1 MDVVVSGASGLIGSA
16 LVPALRAGGH
26 TVRTLV
32 RRPVRDDSEI
42 RWDPLRGTLDPAA
55 LAEVDAVVH
64 LAGAGVGDHRWT
76 DRYKRRILDSRVA
89 GTTLVAA
96 AVAAAHPRPRV
107 LLSASA
113 IGWYGDTGDRSVDE
127 SEPRG
132 TGFLAEVT
140 VAWEAST
147 AAAENAGVRVCHLR
161 SGVVLSPHGGA
172 LARQLPLFRLGLGGR
187 LGSGRQWL
195 SWITLADETAAI
207 IFLLTADGLRGPVN
221 LTSPAPVT
229 NTAFTRALGAAL
241 RRRAILPVPA
251 VALRIALGGF
261 ADGGVLVS
269 QRVLPRRL
277 TEAGFTFSHADIDTA
292 LGAVTAGT
300 VTTGTSWPGS

>member
-16 LVPALRAGGH
+16 LVPALRADGH

-32 RRPVRDDSEI
+32 RRPVRDGSEI
-42 RWDPLRGTLDPAA
+42 RWDPARGTLEPAA
-55 LAEVDAVVH
+55 LAGADAVVH

-76 DRYKRRILDSRVA
+76 ARYRRRIRDSRVS
-89 GTTLVAA
+89 GTTLLAT
-96 AVAAAHPRPRV
+96 AVAATHPRPRV

-113 IGWYGDTGDRSVDE
+113 TGWYGDTGDRPVDE

-132 TGFLAEVT
+132 SGFLAEV
-140 VAWEAST
+140 VADWEAAT
-147 AAAENAGVRVCHLR
+147 AAAEEAGVRVCHLR
-161 SGVVLSPHGGA
+161 SGVVLSARGGA
-172 LARQLPLFRLGLGGR
+172 LARQLPLFRRGLGGR

-207 IFLLTADGLRGPVN
+207 IFLLAADGLRGPVN

-229 NTAFTRALGAAL
+229 NIAFAQALGAAVG
-241 RRRAILPVPA
+241 RRAILPVPA
-251 VALRIALGGF
+251 AALRIALGGF

-269 QRVLPRRL
+269 QRVLPHRL
-277 TEAGFTFSHADIDTA
+277 LDAGFTFSHPDIDTA
-292 LGAVTAGT
+292 LRAAATS
-300 VTTGTSWPGS
+300 TTPAAP